1 MAICCS
7 AASLFQTPRPC
18 FDAVGAEC
26 LFKVVY
32 HVQLEGHAQL
42 SSLIL
47 RCEEAVGTV
56 FVCLRDQDAVNGYE
70 GRFQDESLT
79 ERTTT
84 DEYYDLA
91 TDFYLYGWGSSFH
104 FATRF
109 LGESLE
115 DSIVRPGMRGFFC
128 CKDFA
133 MRFSLHLPAGGL

>member
-1 MAICCS
+1 M
-7 AASLFQTPRPC
+7 
-18 FDAVGAEC
+18 
-26 LFKVVY
+26 VY
-32 HVQLEGHAQL
+32 HVQLEGHTLL

-47 RCEEAVGTV
+47 RFDAAVLTV

-115 DSIVRPGMRGFFC
+115 DSIVRPGTEGIL
-128 CKDFA
+128 A
-133 MRFSLHLPAGGL
+133 LPALASICRRRVVMTRVLHANSCTRGGCVLPSFEPLLCLQANLN

>member
-1 MAICCS
+1 MS
-7 AASLFQTPRPC
+7 NSKERPC
-18 FDAVGAEC
+18 R
-26 LFKVVY
+26 K
-32 HVQLEGHAQL
+32 AQV
-42 SSLIL
+42 SSFLCSPL
-47 RCEEAVGTV
+47 G
-56 FVCLRDQDAVNGYE
+56 QDAVNGYE

-115 DSIVRPGMRGFFC
+115 DSIVRP
-128 CKDFA
+128 
-133 MRFSLHLPAGGL
+133 AGC

>member
-1 MAICCS
+1 MI
-7 AASLFQTPRPC
+7 SLANVPFRVC
-18 FDAVGAEC
+18 GAC
-26 LFKVVY
+26 
-32 HVQLEGHAQL
+32 G
-42 SSLIL
+42 
-47 RCEEAVGTV
+47 
-56 FVCLRDQDAVNGYE
+56 QDAVNGYE

-115 DSIVRPGMRGFFC
+115 DSIVRPGRWHL
-128 CKDFA
+128 K
-133 MRFSLHLPAGGL
+133 LPAITRASLSIV